1 MPLIGDRPDLNL
13 RTVIYA
19 TDFSLCSQ
27 NAGLYAACLA
37 KYFSATLLVAHAF
50 TLSQAAM
57 EVEVDYKLVS
67 QQRKDLEFLL
77 SRKAFNLASD
87 SLEAIPILLDGDP
100 TEVLQEIADSR
111 APSLIVLGTHG
122 GGWIER
128 ELIGSVAE
136 HILRST
142 RWPSLTVGPQVP
154 HAPAATFPFQRI
166 LYATDFSRAAANASA
181 YAVSFAEALGAKIDI
196 LNLIGG
202 HAIEHPDQL
211 ADLRKNFYA
220 GLDPLVPQQAREFCD
235 PRTFVE
241 VGNAHDQILEHIRE
255 RSIDLLVLGVRKSS
269 PLGIKMRPSS
279 AFPLIVDA
287 PCPVLTITSLKQF
300 L

>member
-1 MPLIGDRPDLNL
+1 LNFFF
-13 RTVIYA
+13 R
-19 TDFSLCSQ
+19 
-27 NAGLYAACLA
+27 
-37 KYFSATLLVAHAF
+37 
-50 TLSQAAM
+50 
-57 EVEVDYKLVS
+57 
-67 QQRKDLEFLL
+67 
-77 SRKAFNLASD
+77 RKAFNLASD
-87 SLEAIPILLDGDP
+87 SLETIPILLDGDP

-136 HILRST
+136 HILRSI

-154 HAPAATFPFQRI
+154 HASAATFPFQRI
-166 LYATDFSRAAANASA
+166 LYATDFSRAAANAAA

-196 LNLIGG
+196 LNVIGG

-211 ADLRKNFYA
+211 ADLRKNVYA
-220 GLDPLVPQQAREFCD
+220 GLDHLVPQQAREFCD

-255 RSIDLLVLGVRKSS
+255 RSIDPLVLGVRKSC
-269 PLGIKMRPSS
+269 PLGIKMRSS
-279 AFPLIVDA
+279 GAFPLIVDA
-287 PCPVLTITSLKQF
+287 PCPVLTITG
-300 L
+300 

>member
-57 EVEVDYKLVS
+57 EVEVDHTLVS

-100 TEVLQEIADSR
+100 TEVLQEVADSR
-111 APSLIVLGTHG
+111 AHPSLIVLGTHG

-154 HAPAATFPFQRI
+154 HASAATFPFQRI
-166 LYATDFSRAAANASA
+166 LYATDFSRAAANAAA

-196 LNLIGG
+196 LNVIGG

-220 GLDPLVPQQAREFCD
+220 GLDHFVPQQAREF
-235 PRTFVE
+235 F
-241 VGNAHDQILEHIRE
+241 
-255 RSIDLLVLGVRKSS
+255 
-269 PLGIKMRPSS
+269 RPENLCRGWQC
-279 AFPLIVDA
+279 A
-287 PCPVLTITSLKQF
+287 
-300 L
+300 

>member
-1 MPLIGDRPDLNL
+1 MPMCLVFVSAGQFKACSMRRRLRRFRSSRLPPKLLASAVLAIVATEILSATTFIRGKATMPLIRDRPDLNL

-57 EVEVDYKLVS
+57 EVEVDHKLVS

-87 SLEAIPILLDGDP
+87 SLETIPILLDGDP

-136 HILRST
+136 HILRSI

-154 HAPAATFPFQRI
+154 AHASAATFP
-166 LYATDFSRAAANASA
+166 L
-181 YAVSFAEALGAKIDI
+181 
-196 LNLIGG
+196 
-202 HAIEHPDQL
+202 P
-211 ADLRKNFYA
+211 ADSL
-220 GLDPLVPQQAREFCD
+220 CD
-235 PRTFVE
+235 
-241 VGNAHDQILEHIRE
+241 
-255 RSIDLLVLGVRKSS
+255 
-269 PLGIKMRPSS
+269 
-279 AFPLIVDA
+279 
-287 PCPVLTITSLKQF
+287 
-300 L
+300 